1 MPSHEMRLPT
11 EGRPVV
17 RRAGNASHPGA
28 WFYRAVLDDNPFGH
42 GGILNDGMVGQ
53 STTPVSHR
61 DDRMATIDRPMILVT
76 PMGRL
81 YRTWYD
87 TVGCFRVEV
96 AA

>member
-1 MPSHEMRLPT
+1 MPSHEMRGPAPD
-11 EGRPVV
+11 RPVV
-17 RRAGNASHPGA
+17 RILPSNAPRGLGNL
-28 WFYRAVLDDNPFGH
+28 YR
-42 GGILNDGMVGQ
+42 VGYVAFDKLCRV
-53 STTPVSHR
+53 PAKPMSHR
-61 DDRMATIDRPMILVT
+61 DDRVATIDRPMILVT